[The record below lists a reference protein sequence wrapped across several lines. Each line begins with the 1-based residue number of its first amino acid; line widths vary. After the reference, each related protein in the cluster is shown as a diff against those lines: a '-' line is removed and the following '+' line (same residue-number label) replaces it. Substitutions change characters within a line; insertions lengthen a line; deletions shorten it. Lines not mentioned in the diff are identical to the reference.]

1 MTSLNFIF
9 VEMLSLTLN
18 KNEQVKYHM
27 NEKKMQ
33 F

>member
-1 MTSLNFIF
+1 
-9 VEMLSLTLN
+9 MLSLTLN